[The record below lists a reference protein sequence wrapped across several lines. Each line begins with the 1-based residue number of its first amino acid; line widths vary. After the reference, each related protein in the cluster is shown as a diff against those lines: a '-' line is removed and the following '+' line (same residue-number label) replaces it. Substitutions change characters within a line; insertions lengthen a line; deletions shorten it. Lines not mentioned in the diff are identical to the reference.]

1 MYECMY
7 VCMYGCMY
15 VCMYVCMDGWMYL
28 FMHLY
33 DKSVLKHVSILTV
46 IMGWIQ
52 NTPENLS
59 SQKSIYL
66 LQSKLY

>member
-1 MYECMY
+1 MH
-7 VCMYGCMY
+7 VW
-15 VCMYVCMDGWMYL
+15 MDGCIYL

-33 DKSVLKHVSILTV
+33 DKDILKHVSILIV

-52 NTPENLS
+52 KTPENLS